1 MKRIDREKLIT
12 LLENKG
18 IVVRGLSEEFD
29 GMDGGIWIS
38 AEEPQNEF
46 YFDYYAMSSSYELG
60 VDKSLDRFLE
70 KRGWY
75 AEWYDPGTIFL
86 WEI

>member
-1 MKRIDREKLIT
+1 MKAVDREKLIT

-29 GMDGGIWIS
+29 GMGGGIWIC

-60 VDKSLDRFLE
+60 VDKSLDAFLE

-75 AEWYDPGTIFL
+75 AEWYDAGTIFL

>member
-1 MKRIDREKLIT
+1 MKTIDREKLIT

-60 VDKSLDRFLE
+60 VDKSLDVFLE

>member
-1 MKRIDREKLIT
+1 MKTIDREKLIT

-38 AEEPQNEF
+38 AEEEANEF
-46 YFDYYAMSSSYELG
+46 YFDYY
-60 VDKSLDRFLE
+60 
-70 KRGWY
+70 
-75 AEWYDPGTIFL
+75 
-86 WEI
+86 

>member
-1 MKRIDREKLIT
+1 MKTIDREKLIT

-60 VDKSLDRFLE
+60 VDKSLDAFLE

>member
-1 MKRIDREKLIT
+1 MKAVDREKLIT

-60 VDKSLDRFLE
+60 VDKSLDGFLE

>member
-1 MKRIDREKLIT
+1 MKTIDREKLIT

-38 AEEPQNEF
+38 AEETDNQF
-46 YFDYYAMSSSYELG
+46 AFDYYAMNSSYDLG
-60 VDKSLDRFLE
+60 VHKDLGVFLE
-70 KRGWY
+70 RRGWY
-75 AEWYDPGTIFL
+75 AEWYDAGTIFL

>member
-1 MKRIDREKLIT
+1 MKTIDREKLIT